1 MPTEKLS
8 ITLSPKTLKFIDAYR
23 KEHSLKSRSDVIEA
37 ALALL
42 RETER
47 EAEMSEAPEQDELS
61 DGDLNNP
68 DARNHE
74 ETR

>member
-1 MPTEKLS
+1 MPTEKLA
-8 ITLSPKTLKFIDAYR
+8 ITLSPRTLKFIDAYR

-47 EAEMSEAPEQDELS
+47 EEEISEAPEEDELTES
-61 DGDLNNP
+61 DLSEINERD
-68 DARNHE
+68 
-74 ETR
+74 ETLR